1 MSVLSTMIS
10 RRNAGGEP
18 DRSSLVTTISPA
30 NSWSLGLSD
39 AWRSR
44 ELLRLLV
51 WRDIKIRYKQTLFGA
66 GWALIQPIML
76 MGVFGLFLGRLAG
89 LPSDGL
95 PYSLFVLSG
104 LVAWSLFSAALS
116 ASSRSIV
123 SSHDLV
129 SKVYFPRLVLPIA
142 SAASFLIDFL
152 VGLVLLISVS
162 PLWGVAP
169 TWRLMFV
176 PLVGAFGLLSALSL
190 GLWLAA
196 LNVRYRDI
204 AYTVPFLVQILMFA
218 SPIGYPSTLIPE
230 HLRFL
235 YGLNPLAGYIETFR
249 WVTVNAKT
257 SPFSQLAVSIA
268 VTAVLLLGG
277 LVFFGRTQ
285 SKFAD
290 VI

>member
-1 MSVLSTMIS
+1 MIS
-10 RRNAGGEP
+10 RRSPRLDDDQSAIV
-18 DRSSLVTTISPA
+18 VTINPA
-30 NSWSLGLSD
+30 RNWSLGLGD

-116 ASSRSIV
+116 SSSRSIV
-123 SSHDLV
+123 SSQDLV
-129 SKVYFPRLVLPIA
+129 SKVYFPRLVLPVA
-142 SAASFLIDFL
+142 AAASFLVDFL
-152 VGLVLLISVS
+152 VGLVLLICVA
-162 PLWGVAP
+162 PLWGVTP
-169 TWRLMFV
+169 TWRLVLV

-204 AYTVPFLVQILMFA
+204 AYTVPFLIQVLMFA

-230 HLRFL
+230 HLRIL

-249 WVTVNAKT
+249 WVTVNANT
-257 SPFSQLAVSIA
+257 SPFSQLGVSLA
-268 VTAVLLLGG
+268 VTAILLLGG
-277 LVFFGRTQ
+277 LVYFGRTQ